1 MISYPKVTYML
12 KGFYFASYRYI
23 PRVGIRTTEAST
35 LRLEISNKT
44 VPTRKTYLLLGT
56 TSFFNNRIGIGGLYQ
71 RLGRKM
77 QKQKLSKTSLNLS
90 LCYRNKPNN
99 KLFVAF
105 IATLTVC

>member
-1 MISYPKVTYML
+1 MLRIPAIDISPGY
-12 KGFYFASYRYI
+12 S
-23 PRVGIRTTEAST
+23 IRTTEVST
-35 LRLEISNKT
+35 LQLQISNKT

-56 TSFFNNRIGIGGLYQ
+56 TNFFNNRIGIGGLYQ

-77 QKQKLSKTSLNLS
+77 QKNILSKTSLNLR
-90 LCYRNKPNN
+90 LCSRNKPNN